1 MRRLLKCNGTHLF
14 IYSSGRLQELVS
26 WPRQVQASVYLCKK
40 CRLLD
45 TTKGKKMQAKDACIL
60 SQANVVLWGCH
71 RTWLRLCR
79 CAVIAVGTIL
89 EIEPHNCQILK
100 RVAAEA
106 EVDPDANKNGRTTI
120 GAGNQVIHPIRDA
133 HVHPPALPPS

>member
-1 MRRLLKCNGTHLF
+1 
-14 IYSSGRLQELVS
+14 
-26 WPRQVQASVYLCKK
+26 
-40 CRLLD
+40 
-45 TTKGKKMQAKDACIL
+45 MQAKDACTL

-106 EVDPDANKNGRTTI
+106 EVDPDANKMGEPRSVQGTRSSTQLEMRTHPLCHLASRRQIAAWALLLVLMVIDRLTGTI
-120 GAGNQVIHPIRDA
+120 
-133 HVHPPALPPS
+133 